1 MTNTTEIKKFLDAQ
15 IDVISLKGADADETE
30 NFKECIRSTLK
41 ASGVADNIEDIVSAT
56 DAENIDDTVSSIAND
71 IGEGLRQVISEDAA
85 TMLSVVIAG
94 VLSVTLTKFCAT
106 EVKKESC

>member
-30 NFKECIRSTLK
+30 SFKECIRSTLK

-56 DAENIDDTVSSIAND
+56 DAENVADTVSSIAND
-71 IGEGLRQVISEDAA
+71 IDAA

-94 VLSVTLTKFCAT
+94 ILSVTLAKFCAT